1 MWLQH
6 TYSTGPIQTGLLKLL
21 LVTDVS
27 SLKWLQLHVSHTLE
41 QKLHPSVGT
50 GPSWEHEATKP
61 QENPDPSRCTQ
72 ATILPFQL
80 EGNSFQLKTF
90 P

>member
-1 MWLQH
+1 MAPAHVQH
-6 TYSTGPIQTGLLKLL
+6 WSHSDWFVE
-21 LVTDVS
+21 VTAGHRDVS

-50 GPSWEHEATKP
+50 GPSWEHEE
-61 QENPDPSRCTQ
+61 ENPDPSRCSQ